1 MKKFNELSF
10 QHHIFLSFLIVALIP
25 LVLSTFFIVKV
36 YTVTLEHQVV
46 EEGKQNIE
54 GITNRLSS
62 LFASQDEICS
72 ILLKQ
77 DWISLVLIDY
87 NTVEYPKELY
97 LTLYQLRDTIPTYT
111 SFTIYDIGGYQRFST
126 DPDISPKASPIYWG
140 VLQKVRHSQSTIYYA
155 TDPTLLSKEN
165 VLIETASSLKNS
177 YGSKMGY
184 VVMGVTRDNLDSLF
198 EGSFSLQDT
207 IFITDPY
214 LNPIY
219 SSDGESG
226 QDAIKMLK
234 EQIADPSLYYTY
246 AKEPHSG
253 FYVILQQRSAIS
265 NSTVKTM
272 YRISL
277 ITGILCLCLCLILSL
292 SLGRRLAYP
301 IKNLTQAME
310 LVKDGNLEVQ
320 VSTNRKDELG
330 ILTHNF
336 NHMTLNLKDYVQRL
350 MQRQKDLNDT
360 KLSLFQTQLNPHFLY
375 NTLDSIKW
383 SAKIHKIDE
392 IACMAE
398 NLAFILRKSISDKP
412 FITLKQELEYVENY
426 VNIQRI
432 RFSDKFTY
440 EVEIPNQLENCII
453 PKFLLQPIVEN
464 AIIHGLANQDTGGI
478 MVYADQVGSYIHIC
492 VTDDGCGMSKE
503 VIEWLNSGN
512 LRKKE
517 GHLGLYNLNNI
528 IKIYY
533 GPDYGLS
540 ATVEPGIGTTVTAI
554 LPIRKEIND
563 DSRGSS

>member
-1 MKKFNELSF
+1 MKKVKELSF
-10 QHHIFLSFLIVALIP
+10 QHHILISFLIVALIP
-25 LVLSTFFIVKV
+25 LILSTFFIVKV
-36 YTVTLEHQVV
+36 YTVTLEHQMI
-46 EEGKQNIE
+46 EEGKQKIE
-54 GITNRLSS
+54 NITNRLSS
-62 LFASQDEICS
+62 LFTSQDEVCS

-126 DPDISPKASPIYWG
+126 DPDISPKVSPIYWG
-140 VLQKVRHSQSTIYYA
+140 VLQRVRHSKSTIYYA
-155 TDPTLLSKEN
+155 TDSTLHPEN
-165 VLIETASSLKNS
+165 NLLIETASSLNNS

-184 VVMGVTRDNLDSLF
+184 VIMGITKDNLDSLF
-198 EGSFSLQDT
+198 EGTYSLQDT
-207 IFITDPY
+207 VFITDPY

-219 SSDGESG
+219 SSNGETSENTM
-226 QDAIKMLK
+226 QMLK
-234 EQIADPSLYYTY
+234 DQITDPSLYYTY
-246 AKEPHSG
+246 YKEPHSG

-272 YRISL
+272 YRISWF
-277 ITGILCLCLCLILSL
+277 TGILCLCLCLILSI
-292 SLGRRLAYP
+292 SLGRRLANP

-310 LVKDGNLEVQ
+310 LVKMGNLEVH

-330 ILTHNF
+330 RLTDNF
-336 NHMTLNLKDYVQRL
+336 NHMTMNLKDHVQRL

-383 SAKIHKIDE
+383 SAKIHKIEE

-426 VNIQRI
+426 VSIQRI

-440 EVEIPNQLENCII
+440 EVEIPDQLENCIV

-503 VIEWLNSGN
+503 IIEWLNSGD
-512 LRKKE
+512 LTKKE

-533 GPDYGLS
+533 GRDYGLS

-554 LPIRKEIND
+554 LPIRKEIDD
-563 DSRGSS
+563 DSRGGS